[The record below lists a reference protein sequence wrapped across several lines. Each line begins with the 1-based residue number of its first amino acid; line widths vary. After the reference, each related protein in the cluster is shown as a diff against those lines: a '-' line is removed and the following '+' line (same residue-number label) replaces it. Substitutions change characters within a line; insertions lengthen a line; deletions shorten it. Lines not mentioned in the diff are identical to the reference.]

1 MPITFAIAGLFLFQ
15 LLGELLVRWLM
26 LPLPGPLAGMIL
38 LFFSLVLYKKVPPAL
53 EQTAS
58 FLLHH
63 LMLLFIPAV
72 SGVMLYFG
80 RIKQDALPF
89 FASGIF
95 ATLITMMVTAYV
107 LSFLLKAK
115 KTKNKNEC
123 DR

>member
-1 MPITFAIAGLFLFQ
+1 MPITFAIAALFFYQ

-95 ATLITMMVTAYV
+95 STLITMVVTAYV
-107 LSFLLKAK
+107 LSFLLKVKSK
-115 KTKNKNEC
+115 K
-123 DR
+123 